1 MASCRCM
8 KAALAILLLCPC
20 LSQGTAVRAT
30 ESPGIPKVTVY
41 PLVKEGYEDLEK
53 GNYLEAVETLCR
65 AVILDRDDVNARR
78 YLAIALIKAD
88 DATRALEQ
96 LGLVGRLTPP
106 TPFDF
111 YIYGEAYIAL
121 GKYKEAEESFRKSLE
136 KDQDFDAAC
145 AGVIKSLVGQVE
157 WDEAIAECQ
166 KYLKQAKT
174 KDQKTYYQSI
184 LKKLKEGKGSGPSV
198 PEAETVSPPQ
208 ETPQA
213 QPQSDQAPNP
223 LSPGQ
228 AVPTQNYPSL
238 ALPQQYGPPVP
249 PAANNP
255 PKVGPPGPPA
265 ILIPQKA
272 APAPTQK
279 PLPQFRVTPSPVK
292 MMPGQSIG
300 VP

>member
-1 MASCRCM
+1 MPSCRCI
-8 KAALAILLLCPC
+8 KTALAILLLC
-20 LSQGTAVRAT
+20 LFQGTAVRAT
-30 ESPGIPKVTVY
+30 EASGIPKVTVY

-53 GNYLEAVETLCR
+53 GNYLDAVETLCR

-106 TPFDF
+106 SPFDF

-136 KDQDFDAAC
+136 KDQDFDAARG
-145 AGVIKSLVGQVE
+145 GVIKSLVGQVE
-157 WDEAIAECQ
+157 WDNAIAECQ
-166 KYLKQAKT
+166 KYLKRAKT

-198 PEAETVSPPQ
+198 PEAETISPPQ
-208 ETPQA
+208 ETPQG

-228 AVPTQNYPSL
+228 PVPAQNYPSM
-238 ALPQQYGPPVP
+238 ATPQQYGPPCP

-255 PKVGPPGPPA
+255 PKVGPLSPPA
-265 ILIPQKA
+265 TLIPQKA
-272 APAPTQK
+272 APAPLQK
-279 PLPQFRVTPSPVK
+279 STTQFRVTPSPLK